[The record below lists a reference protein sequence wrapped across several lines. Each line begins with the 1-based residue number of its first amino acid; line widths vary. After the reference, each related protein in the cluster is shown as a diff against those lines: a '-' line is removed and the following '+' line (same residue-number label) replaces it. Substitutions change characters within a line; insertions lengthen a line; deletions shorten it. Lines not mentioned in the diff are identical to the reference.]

1 MFTLSLSRIQTV
13 FLIYAHKKAL
23 ENSVYPLLCF
33 VLVRSS
39 SPGCRFDEA
48 VDFYQWNH
56 TETEQVKVPAWSSRD
71 LSDVCY

>member
-1 MFTLSLSRIQTV
+1 MFTLSLYRFQTV

-48 VDFYQWNH
+48 VDFYQ
-56 TETEQVKVPAWSSRD
+56 
-71 LSDVCY
+71 